1 MTENKALIED
11 ILELLRKEVKHEV
24 IIKVIEMRLK
34 LIEGDA
40 TWKKEII

>member
-34 LIEGDA
+34 LIEGDT